1 MTKQNQPSEQCKKLS
16 KYRQQEGRGLT
27 LRNAEGSCSA
37 SALSLGGFS
46 LMTISS
52 RSEDDEG
59 EDGDSSRSE
68 EDEDGDG
75 DEDYLSA
82 FGSGSGSGSPD
93 SREDKWP
100 PIQRLL
106 VRKVM
111 QRRKQGGAAK
121 RATTYRTSRRKK
133 DRWRWRGSA
142 CISGVVVVLL
152 VGCGV
157 LRCGRCLVVPCW
169 TFIISRKERRTSG
182 SVCQCELKTRE
193 I

>member
-1 MTKQNQPSEQCKKLS
+1 
-16 KYRQQEGRGLT
+16 

-82 FGSGSGSGSPD
+82 SGSPD
-93 SREDKWP
+93 
-100 PIQRLL
+100 
-106 VRKVM
+106 
-111 QRRKQGGAAK
+111 
-121 RATTYRTSRRKK
+121 
-133 DRWRWRGSA
+133 
-142 CISGVVVVLL
+142 
-152 VGCGV
+152 
-157 LRCGRCLVVPCW
+157 
-169 TFIISRKERRTSG
+169 ERRQVATNPKAAGQESDA
-182 SVCQCELKTRE
+182 EEKTRGCCKTCNNLSH
-193 I
+193 